1 MIYSKAAAHI
11 SKALEEMIDID
22 SMRPWDQI
30 EKELKTAIKKDDT
43 AVKHIM
49 MMSDGILAS
58 LAIGGTMALNS
69 IKDREEQDKQMHM
82 AMLDIISTS
91 MLRAFAM
98 GVHCQRAVAEVET
111 LETLAKR

>member
-1 MIYSKAAAHI
+1 MNYSKAAAHI

-43 AVKHIM
+43 AVKHIA

-82 AMLDIISTS
+82 VMLDIISTS

-98 GVHCQRAVAEVET
+98 GVHCQRVAAEVET
-111 LETLAKR
+111 LETLVKQ

>member
-11 SKALEEMIDID
+11 SKALAEMIDMD
-22 SMRPWDQI
+22 SMTPWQQI
-30 EKELKTAIKKDDT
+30 EKELKTTIMKDDT
-43 AVKHIM
+43 AVKHIA

-58 LAIGGTMALNS
+58 LAIGTMALNS

-82 AMLDIISTS
+82 TMLDIISTS

-111 LETLAKR
+111 LETLVKQ

>member
-1 MIYSKAAAHI
+1 MNYSKAAAHI
-11 SKALEEMIDID
+11 GKALEEMIDID

-30 EKELKTAIKKDDT
+30 EKELKTAIMKDET
-43 AVKHIM
+43 AVKHIAL
-49 MMSDGILAS
+49 MSDGILAS
-58 LAIGGTMALNS
+58 LAIGTMALNS

-111 LETLAKR
+111 LETLVKQ